1 MGGSLRSGGRD
12 GQTSSREYDAIVL
25 AGGRGSRLGGV
36 DKAALPVGGRT
47 LLQRALDTVSG
58 ARRRIVVG
66 PANVCGG
73 RLPVD
78 VVSTSESPGGGGPV
92 AGIEA
97 GMAYVEAPLVV
108 VLACDMPF
116 VDSATIR
123 SLAAAVDDAE
133 GALLVDEGGRRQP
146 LAAVYDAAAMRRAL
160 SGVQPTRGAAA
171 RTLVS
176 LLRLVEVAARPGQTA
191 DCDTWADVARAHEQL
206 EDA

>member
-1 MGGSLRSGGRD
+1 MDDSLRSGERG
-12 GQTSSREYDAIVL
+12 GPTSSREYDAIVL
-25 AGGRGSRLGGV
+25 AGGRGSRLGGA
-36 DKAALPVGGRT
+36 DKASLSIGGRT
-47 LLQRALDTVSG
+47 LLQRALDTVSD

-66 PANVCGG
+66 PAYAGG
-73 RLPVD
+73 SLPPD
-78 VVSTSESPGGGGPV
+78 VVSTCESPAGGGPV

-97 GMAYVEAPLVV
+97 GMAYVEAPLVA

-116 VDSATIR
+116 VDAATVR
-123 SLAAAVDDAE
+123 SLAAAAHDAD
-133 GALLVDEGGRRQP
+133 GALLVDEAGRRQP
-146 LAAVYDAAAMRRAL
+146 LAAVYGSAAMREAL

-191 DCDTWADVARAHEQL
+191 DCDTWDDVARAHEQL